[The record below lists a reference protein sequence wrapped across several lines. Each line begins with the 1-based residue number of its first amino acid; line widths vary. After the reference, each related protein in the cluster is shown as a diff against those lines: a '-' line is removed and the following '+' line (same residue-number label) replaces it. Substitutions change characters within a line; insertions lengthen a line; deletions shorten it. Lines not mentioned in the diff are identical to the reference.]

1 MRVRV
6 NGDVICNSICSSLC
20 ELGLVMLLLL
30 CCKKVALFL
39 SSAQFILMVVVIFC
53 DGAFSNIH
61 EARIEALTL
70 RIQEETIILSVFIV
84 AGFSRKE
91 RIGKETT
98 TIRIFTTTNQ
108 SWEF

>member
-1 MRVRV
+1 MRARV
-6 NGDVICNSICSSLC
+6 SDVVVTVLQEGGFIS
-20 ELGLVMLLLL
+20 
-30 CCKKVALFL
+30 
-39 SSAQFILMVVVIFC
+39 QFILMVVVIFC